1 MANVMEPMKENHAM
15 SLSGESAVPLGSVGV
30 DAVLNGQQVVTVRV
44 E

>member
-1 MANVMEPMKENHAM
+1 MRDNHGM

-30 DAVLNGQQVVTVRV
+30 DAVLSGQQVVTLRV